1 MKKFIKS
8 FKNKNEDQFNIK
20 LIKREYEEDLVSF
33 IVDIF
38 KSLSTTGMIELID
51 YKVITDESKINM
63 SKYITSR
70 KKTKKA
76 DKHIKYHYI
85 QFDRCDELI
94 LTFKLTVRE
103 DTDTITVSLL
113 VPKKDSNNYY
123 TLRSKKYFLLY
134 QLVDNSTYT
143 SINALTLKSLMPICI
158 KRNIMAFEDIDGNSY
173 SYPYYYLAIFK
184 RDIEALLFY
193 LCKMGFRHTLS
204 YFTVDEI
211 MKVITEDPKSND
223 DEFIYFQLNKT
234 MWLKVSRYFFNKY
247 LYVKS
252 MVIMVMKVITSKTR
266 YEDLESREFWMQ
278 TLGGLYTKSEYK
290 KYDHG
295 KSTIIFFE
303 RLLDQTTKRKLKIS
317 DAYKLSIYSVV
328 KWMIQN
334 FVELKKKNNLDLN
347 NKRLRLNEYIGAIL
361 SKRIGDGV
369 SRILSNG
376 NDIQLK
382 QVKNIFK
389 FPGTIIFQSLHTSPL
404 LKFDDRVNDLDVFSA
419 LRYSVKGPQSLGDRS
434 TRNISIKY
442 RGTHPSYIGALDLNV
457 CSSSSPGLSGCCSPF
472 AKTYGLYFSDKKEP
486 ETQEFELRSEI
497 DKVNKK
503 KYKSNINISN
513 DCNSDV
519 YYDRLLKLYETL
531 REFNAS
537 MVRRVIESDEVEDL
551 GDGDNGNGSS
561 DGDLITTD
569 VPDTSAMDKEIDDAD
584 KGNIRD
590 TKDEDQLV

>member
-8 FKNKNEDQFNIK
+8 FKNKNEEQFNTK
-20 LIKREYEEDLVSF
+20 LIKREYEEDLVTF
-33 IVDIF
+33 IVNIF
-38 KSLSTTGMIELID
+38 KSLSTTGMIELVD
-51 YKVITDESKINM
+51 YKVITDESKIDM
-63 SKYITSR
+63 SKYITTR

-94 LTFKLTVRE
+94 LTFKLNVKGATS
-103 DTDTITVSLL
+103 TITKSLL
-113 VPKKDSNNYY
+113 VPKKDYNNYY

-143 SINALTLKSLMPICI
+143 SINSLTLKSLMPICI
-158 KRNIMAFEDIDGNSY
+158 KREIADFEDIEGNKY
-173 SYPYYYLAIFK
+173 TYPYYYLAIFK

-193 LCKMGFRHTLS
+193 LCKLGFRSTLE
-204 YFTVDEI
+204 YFTVKDI
-211 MKVITEDPKSND
+211 MMVVTEDPKANN
-223 DEFIYFQLNKT
+223 ENFLYFQLNKT
-234 MWLKVSRYFFNKY
+234 MWLQVSRYFFDKY

-252 MVIMVMKVITSKTR
+252 MVIMVMRLFTSKTR
-266 YEDLESREFWMQ
+266 YEDLESRDFWMQ

-303 RLLDQTTKRKLKIS
+303 RLLDQTTKKKLKIS
-317 DAYKLSIYSVV
+317 DVYKLSVYSVV

-376 NDIQLK
+376 NNIQLK
-382 QVKNIFK
+382 QVENIFK

-419 LRYSVKGPQSLGDRS
+419 LRYSVKGWVYLHLAP
-434 TRNISIKY
+434 Y
-442 RGTHPSYIGALDLNV
+442 
-457 CSSSSPGLSGCCSPF
+457 
-472 AKTYGLYFSDKKEP
+472 
-486 ETQEFELRSEI
+486 
-497 DKVNKK
+497 
-503 KYKSNINISN
+503 ISN
-513 DCNSDV
+513 DI
-519 YYDRLLKLYETL
+519 LQ
-531 REFNAS
+531 
-537 MVRRVIESDEVEDL
+537 IP
-551 GDGDNGNGSS
+551 
-561 DGDLITTD
+561 LIAG
-569 VPDTSAMDKEIDDAD
+569 TSC
-584 KGNIRD
+584 
-590 TKDEDQLV
+590 